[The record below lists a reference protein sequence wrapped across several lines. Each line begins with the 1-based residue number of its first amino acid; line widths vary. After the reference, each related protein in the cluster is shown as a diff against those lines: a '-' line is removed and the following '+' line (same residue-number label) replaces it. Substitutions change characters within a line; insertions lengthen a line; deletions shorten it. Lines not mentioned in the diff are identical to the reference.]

1 MPHPLTLTIL
11 GIYKFSIWLLLPYYR
26 VCDERPERG
35 GAELAALLKSIPP
48 ERLMIET
55 DAPYLVP
62 RTIKPNKA
70 RPGRNEPALLPWVL
84 KTVAQS
90 LGEAEAEVA
99 RRSTAVACNFFGIQ
113 L

>member
-1 MPHPLTLTIL
+1 
-11 GIYKFSIWLLLPYYR
+11 
-26 VCDERPERG
+26 
-35 GAELAALLKSIPP
+35 
-48 ERLMIET
+48 MIET

-84 KTVAQS
+84 RTVAAA
-90 LGEAEAEVA
+90 LGEEEA
-99 RRSTAVACNFFGIQ
+99 AVAQRTTKVACSFFGIS